1 MKHKLIVVLTH
12 LVLSS
17 AAYSQTF
24 LNNDFKFAGNCSL
37 VKYIDTYDE
46 KDNKVTAYECRSHI
60 PESAIYRVFVISFK
74 AFITDVDTYYRVLKN
89 EYQQKGS
96 VSNTTIKGVKAVQVI
111 ENIVL
116 EGVPLRQI
124 STVILYKNRSF
135 TLVLLTNS
143 AKYPQLLQAFKNSIT
158 LL

>member
-1 MKHKLIVVLTH
+1 MKYKLFL
-12 LVLSS
+12 LALLSLPV
-17 AAYSQTF
+17 YLHSQTF
-24 LNNDFKFAGNCSL
+24 LNNNFKFAGNCSL

-74 AFITDVDTYYRVLKN
+74 AVITDVGTYYRVLKD
-89 EYQQKGS
+89 EYQQKGA

-124 STVILYKNRSF
+124 STAILYKNKSY

-143 AKYPQLLQAFKNSIT
+143 AKYSQLLQAFKNSIT